1 MAKKRRRPSN
11 LGIALPA
18 GADPSRLGAENP
30 SSLLASVPSRGT
42 LEERAAAYTRGGQTG
57 RGAGVKT
64 LEELLEELNVTLNR
78 GKEPPAALVSQIEKA
93 ILESETDSPLRSGL
107 KGIKKAEKRAIE
119 NERKVRDALFAEY
132 KKRKGGLL
140 TAYQEGR
147 IGASKFKDLF
157 LDELVA
163 EGLSRKDALRIANEV
178 AEEFMGT
185 MGARKAADAYER
197 GRTPLNLQ
205 RGNIVAGD
213 LPKSVKPPKKKY
225 TGTGPS
231 LVPRQASRIVPSRQ
245 GTGMVFGA
253 GTGQNLLDYGP
264 ANPADA
270 VSRLGQRLGQ
280 QVSGLSFVMR
290 LPNPQ
295 GIKTPSNPK
304 GKTPIEVV
312 VRPSQKFKDRFEIFP
327 AYLGRENSR
336 GFTQA
341 QIRVIA
347 KYFGVKPETLIRTKG
362 SHSSTYHKKGYKP
375 EPLYINQESLFRG
388 KAGKKA
394 FLQLFRAE
402 RASTLA
408 GDPIDVDLL
417 MSERGREGLLKR
429 AEGLTRFKQMTPEE
443 RKALATKTF
452 SPSTAGPLE
461 RPLDLPKGRPNFLQ
475 GQRVGKSARFP
486 LAPGGLG
493 RINAVLAL
501 AELVKRMAK

>member
-1 MAKKRRRPSN
+1 MARKNRPKS
-11 LGIALPA
+11 LGIALPT

-42 LEERAAAYTRGGQTG
+42 LQERAAAYARGGQTG

-78 GKEPPAALVSQIEKA
+78 GKEPPAALISQIEKA
-93 ILESETDSPLRSGL
+93 ILKSSEPSEFTEGF
-107 KGIKKAEKRAIE
+107 KEIVKVEKRVKE
-119 NERKVRDALFAEY
+119 KEKELKDKLFAEY

-147 IGASKFKDLF
+147 IGDSKFKELF
-157 LDELVA
+157 IDELVD
-163 EGLSRKDALRIANEV
+163 LNISRKDALRIADEV

-185 MGARKAADAYER
+185 MGARKAAKGFEE
-197 GRTPLNLQ
+197 GRTPFGSK
-205 RGNIVAGD
+205 RGNIIAGD
-213 LPKSVKPPKKKY
+213 LPKGVKPPKKKY

-231 LVPRQASRIVPSRQ
+231 LVPRQAFRVVPSRQ
-245 GTGMVFGA
+245 DTGIIFGS
-253 GTGQNLLDYGP
+253 GSKGEVLDFGNP
-264 ANPADA
+264 KPADA
-270 VSRLGQRLGQ
+270 VARLGQRVGE
-280 QVSGLSFVMR
+280 QVSRLSFVMR
-290 LPNPQ
+290 MENP
-295 GIKTPSNPK
+295 S

-312 VRPSQKFKDRFEIFP
+312 VRPSRKFKDRFEIIP
-327 AYLGRENSR
+327 TKVGGETSR
-336 GFTQA
+336 GFTRP
-341 QIRVIA
+341 QINAIA
-347 KYFGVKPETLIRTKG
+347 KYFGVSPETLVPTKG
-362 SHSSTYHKKGYKP
+362 YFSKKYHKKGYKP

-417 MSERGREGLLKR
+417 MSERGRETLLKR
-429 AEGLTRFKQMTPEE
+429 AQGLTAFKQMTPEE

-461 RPLDLPKGRPNFLQ
+461 RPLNLPKGRPNFLQ
-475 GQRVGKSARFP
+475 GQRRGPSARFP

-501 AELVKRMAK
+501 AEVVKRMAK